1 MKLRNA
7 FLPIVASMAIAMGLS
22 PKGATG
28 VSAASVYDTPA
39 EAGVVTPDSYF
50 GSVWNMDVGAVRISE
65 RSVLV
70 NDLSD
75 WGRRGGF
82 LNRTYDATSLEIT
95 VELSQILG
103 NTGFQLIFGSAPGS
117 YDGEASKQLVMD
129 IIVGNNPTSNYIVTA
144 STYGA
149 HNVSIPAF
157 TDGNTWADDANFVGV
172 QASTMDYRVTI
183 KINKVNDATTNVSV
197 NDYVCAVPTADL
209 FARFEDPTKTYLA
222 LGMFNNSGTRQNYVI
237 ESVGDASD
245 KVYFGAEGDFTY
257 VKNAL
262 ENLKTADISSLEAT
276 RAAKEAYDAMN
287 ARYAKLYT
295 HDRAYFATSYGEV
308 STRIS
313 DAVAAA
319 GNELAV
325 ILYGEHVSGLTTA
338 CETLMTVAE
347 VDAALAEKAEAD
359 SVFSTINAGALTG
372 EALANYNAYQ
382 AAYEAAI
389 GKLLTAIE
397 TVYDGAIAA
406 YEAKVNALATAIDI
420 RDAYTLRSG
429 IPTRY
434 GEYLAEEKALAFAT
448 RVDNA
453 NILLAE
459 KTTLTHDNWEQG
471 VGARVITNQDGSLD
485 ILTSGSSNSKTNAE
499 SAGIFCKE
507 ATSAIGFQTVINISN
522 FGRNSGAWITMGL
535 MEKPEMWVYAETDAV
550 QDNKGIFFLITYVNS
565 TTLSVQAFLCSLT
578 SNRFYDSNLLQTI
591 QIPMATDVEV
601 KFYETTETI
610 AGVTETYF
618 NMSFNGVTFD
628 RETITS
634 RKIKTVL
641 GSSKEGYFI
650 LAGDS
655 FSSNDPTTL
664 TLKEINGKAPTAA
677 SINSDK
683 APVPTSTDTQKTID
697 QGASAD
703 LSFNLETYGEDIT
716 SVKVDGS
723 ELDAANYTFKGSTF
737 TVKGSYLSGLEA
749 NDHEITV
756 ATAGGTVTWLLHVK
770 GAQASSEP
778 DPVESSE
785 APFESTDGNEGG
797 KGGCGGS
804 IIAASSLLG
813 VVACLGAAILI
824 KKKSEK

>member
-7 FLPIVASMAIAMGLS
+7 FLPILASMAIAMGLS

-39 EAGVVTPDSYF
+39 EQGVVTPDSYF

-144 STYGA
+144 STFGA
-149 HNVSIPAF
+149 HNNSIPGF

-183 KINKVNDATTNVSV
+183 KINKVNDVTTNVSV
-197 NDYVCAVPTADL
+197 NDYVCAVATSDL
-209 FARFEDPTKTYLA
+209 FARFEDPTKSYLA
-222 LGMFNNSGTRQNYVI
+222 LGMFNNAGTRQNYVI
-237 ESVGDASD
+237 ESIGDASD
-245 KVYFGAEGDFTY
+245 KIYFGAEGDFTY

-262 ENLKTADISSLEAT
+262 TTLKTADVSSLEAT
-276 RAAKEAYDAMN
+276 KTAKEAYDAMN

-295 HDRAYFATSYGEV
+295 HDRAYFAAAYNEV
-308 STRIS
+308 TTRINE
-313 DAVAAA
+313 AVAAA

-325 ILYGEHVSGLTTA
+325 ILYGENVAGLTTA
-338 CETLMTVAE
+338 CETLTTVAE
-347 VDAALAEKAEAD
+347 VDAALAKKAEAD
-359 SVFSTINAGALTG
+359 AVFSTIDAGSLTG

-382 AAYEAAI
+382 SAYETAI
-389 GKLLTAIE
+389 GKLLQAIE

-406 YEAKVNALATAIDI
+406 YEAKVSALATAIDI

-434 GEYLAEEKALAFAT
+434 AEYLVEEKALAFAT

-453 NILLAE
+453 NNLLAE

-471 VGARVITNQDGSLD
+471 AGARVITNQDGSLD
-485 ILTSGSSNSKTNAE
+485 ILMAGHSNSTPNAE
-499 SAGIFCKE
+499 SAGIYCKE
-507 ATSAIGFQTVINISN
+507 ATSAIGFQTVINVSN
-522 FGRNSGAWITMGL
+522 FGRGSGAWITMGL

-578 SNRFYDSNLLQTI
+578 SNRFYDSNLIQTI

-628 RETITS
+628 RETVTS

-650 LAGDS
+650 LAGDG

-677 SINSDK
+677 SINSDEV
-683 APVPTSTDTQKTID
+683 PVPASTDTEKTIN
-697 QGASAD
+697 QGSSTD
-703 LSFNLETYGEDIT
+703 LAFHLDTYGQDIT
-716 SVKVDGS
+716 SVKVDGAD
-723 ELDAANYTFKGSTF
+723 LDAANYSFLGTTFTLKGSF
-737 TVKGSYLSGLEA
+737 LSGLEA
-749 NDHEITV
+749 RDHEVTV

-770 GAQASSEP
+770 AAETSSEP
-778 DPVESSE
+778 DPIVSSGEPVDSTEGES
-785 APFESTDGNEGG
+785 

-813 VVACLGAAILI
+813 VITCLGAAILI